1 MFFLNNI
8 NENKVREKSTTISDV
23 ANALYA
29 YSIFL
34 AYKNENNEELIEFFD
49 SSEIALV
56 APNEDILIFNIH
68 WLISKSKLI
77 SEEVCFAIN
86 LIINGFEYGI
96 QNSIQRGIFIL
107 YQYLFDQNFS
117 IGSHSIN

>member
-1 MFFLNNI
+1 MFFLNSI
-8 NENKVREKSTTISDV
+8 IENKVREKSTTISDV
-23 ANALYA
+23 ANVLYA

-56 APNEDILIFNIH
+56 APNEDSLIFNIH
-68 WLISKSKLI
+68 WLISKNKLI
-77 SEEVCFAIN
+77 SEEVCIAIN

-117 IGSHSIN
+117 IGSHVIN